1 MNFQN
6 IYFEFHLF
14 FGAQS
19 AYQNKLKIKR
29 DEIDRMSWVIC
40 DEIESQGCFELLGVA
55 LGYTGLLSST
65 MILIKTTTELHFKET
80 SGQATK
86 LVT

>member
-1 MNFQN
+1 MNFT
-6 IYFEFHLF
+6 FF

-19 AYQNKLKIKR
+19 AYQNKLKTKR
-29 DEIDRMSWVIC
+29 DEIDRMYWVIC
-40 DEIESQGCFELLGVA
+40 DEIESQGARGCLELLGVA
-55 LGYTGLLSST
+55 SGSTGLLSST

-86 LVT
+86 QAA